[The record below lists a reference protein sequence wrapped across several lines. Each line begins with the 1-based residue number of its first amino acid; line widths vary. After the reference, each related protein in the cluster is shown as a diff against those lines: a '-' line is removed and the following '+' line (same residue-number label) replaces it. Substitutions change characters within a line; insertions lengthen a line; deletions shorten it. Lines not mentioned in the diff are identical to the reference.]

1 MIEEEKENPVL
12 KTENEGDNE
21 ERNNVIEEEKE
32 NPVLITV
39 NEGNNEEINNMAEE
53 PKENSALI
61 SVVERGI
68 SVDIENQ
75 PKRQEHAASADSS
88 KKNVENDD

>member
-1 MIEEEKENPVL
+1 
-12 KTENEGDNE
+12 
-21 ERNNVIEEEKE
+21 
-32 NPVLITV
+32 
-39 NEGNNEEINNMAEE
+39 MAEE

-61 SVVERGI
+61 SIVVRGS

-75 PKRQEHAASADSS
+75 RQRQEKAASVDSS